1 MPAEAPVDSL
11 IIQRLKHVCSTHGT
25 SRGSRSIGNC
35 AAVPPPP
42 ASRCVENAVKEGVK
56 ELQVVYS
63 PPLRPH
69 EEGNGSTIKHRS
81 RVFGYVPRPKQVGRV
96 PHRMSSGPD
105 RGRRIVAGSGANRVV
120 RILNLNPDLPV
131 SAIPV
136 RVLRSISNRI
146 LGSKFF
152 TDRPEV
158 C

>member
-1 MPAEAPVDSL
+1 M
-11 IIQRLKHVCSTHGT
+11 
-25 SRGSRSIGNC
+25 
-35 AAVPPPP
+35 
-42 ASRCVENAVKEGVK
+42 

-69 EEGNGSTIKHRS
+69 EEGNGSTIKNRS
-81 RVFGYVPRPKQVGRV
+81 RVFGYVPRPKQVGLGRV
-96 PHRMSSGPD
+96 PHRMSSGLD

-136 RVLRSISNRI
+136 QVLRSIGNRI

-152 TDRPEV
+152 T
-158 C
+158 